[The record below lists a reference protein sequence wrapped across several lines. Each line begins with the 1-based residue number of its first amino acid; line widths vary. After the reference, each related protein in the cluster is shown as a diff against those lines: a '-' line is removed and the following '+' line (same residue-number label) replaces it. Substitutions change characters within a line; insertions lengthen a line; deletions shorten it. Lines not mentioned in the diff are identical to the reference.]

1 MSDINSL
8 STEQTNEGNLL
19 GDVVDVPEKV
29 WIKEDVHKLRN
40 QKGKRLKRPPR
51 NATIAI
57 KVIYNKGWER
67 SAGRKDERNQKKI
80 AKQKAI
86 DVIRKAEFIFND
98 KFAVEKRLG
107 TAIKLKMI
115 GGKY

>member
-1 MSDINSL
+1 M
-8 STEQTNEGNLL
+8 
-19 GDVVDVPEKV
+19 
-29 WIKEDVHKLRN
+29 KEEVHKFKN
-40 QKGKRLKRPPR
+40 QNGKRLKRPPR
-51 NATIAI
+51 NATMAI

-67 SAGRKDERNQKKI
+67 SIGRKNERNQKKI

-86 DVIRKAEFIFND
+86 DVIRKAELIFND
-98 KFAVEKRLG
+98 KFAVDKRLG